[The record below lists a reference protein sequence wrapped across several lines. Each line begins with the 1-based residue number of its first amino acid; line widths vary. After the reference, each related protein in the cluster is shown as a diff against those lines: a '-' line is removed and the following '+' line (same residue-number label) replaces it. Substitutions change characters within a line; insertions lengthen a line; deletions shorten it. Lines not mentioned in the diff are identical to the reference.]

1 MAISSLSL
9 HCPLGISSLS
19 YSSPS
24 SSSSFSSSS
33 SSSSISLSQPSTSS
47 EVLHLRIPKVPS
59 FGGCA
64 AVVGIFSGVVD
75 GPGRI
80 RARQKKVGN
89 KLRRLRLVAAV
100 ADDDGAA
107 DSNGASS
114 GDGEDAAPTAPDRE
128 SILKSRRDMLLEY
141 VKNVQPE
148 FMERFV
154 KRAPNQVVEA
164 MRQTVTNMLGTLPP
178 QFFDVRVS
186 TVAENLAQLMYSV
199 MMTGYMFRNAQ
210 YRLELQQS
218 LTQAAL
224 PDRNYLPIESAY
236 AVGVQKTKVSGE
248 ILRWHKEEGPESMGA
263 VEYIEMLESE
273 VEDLKSQLEQRG
285 RALGGR
291 NELLEYLK
299 SLQPQNLQELTTSA
313 GEDALEAMNT
323 FVQRL
328 LGVPDPTQL
337 KRAATETTAAELAKL
352 LYWLMVVG
360 YSIRNIEVRYDM
372 ERVLGMPPKL
382 AELPPGED
390 I

>member
-1 MAISSLSL
+1 
-9 HCPLGISSLS
+9 
-19 YSSPS
+19 
-24 SSSSFSSSS
+24 
-33 SSSSISLSQPSTSS
+33 
-47 EVLHLRIPKVPS
+47 VPS

-89 KLRRLRLVAAV
+89 KLRRWKLVAAV

-224 PDRNYLPIESAY
+224 PDRNYLPIESTY

-248 ILRWHKEEGPESMGA
+248 VLRWHKEEGPESMGA

>member
-24 SSSSFSSSS
+24 SSSS
-33 SSSSISLSQPSTSS
+33 SSISFSLSQPSTSS
-47 EVLHLRIPKVPS
+47 EALHLRIPKVPS

-64 AVVGIFSGVVD
+64 AVVGIFSGVED

-80 RARQKKVGN
+80 RARQKKKVGN
-89 KLRRLRLVAAV
+89 KLRRGKLVAAV

-128 SILKSRRDMLLEY
+128 SILKSRREMLLEY

-186 TVAENLAQLMYSV
+186 TVCERHHV
-199 MMTGYMFRNAQ
+199 FC
-210 YRLELQQS
+210 
-218 LTQAAL
+218 
-224 PDRNYLPIESAY
+224 
-236 AVGVQKTKVSGE
+236 
-248 ILRWHKEEGPESMGA
+248 HH
-263 VEYIEMLESE
+263 
-273 VEDLKSQLEQRG
+273 
-285 RALGGR
+285 
-291 NELLEYLK
+291 
-299 SLQPQNLQELTTSA
+299 
-313 GEDALEAMNT
+313 
-323 FVQRL
+323 
-328 LGVPDPTQL
+328 
-337 KRAATETTAAELAKL
+337 
-352 LYWLMVVG
+352 LYGCMCF
-360 YSIRNIEVRYDM
+360 
-372 ERVLGMPPKL
+372 
-382 AELPPGED
+382 
-390 I
+390 

>member
-24 SSSSFSSSS
+24 SSSSSISSS
-33 SSSSISLSQPSTSS
+33 SSSSISFSLSQPSTSS

-89 KLRRLRLVAAV
+89 KLRRWKLVAAV

-186 TVAENLAQLMYSV
+186 TVC
-199 MMTGYMFRNAQ
+199 
-210 YRLELQQS
+210 
-218 LTQAAL
+218 
-224 PDRNYLPIESAY
+224 
-236 AVGVQKTKVSGE
+236 
-248 ILRWHKEEGPESMGA
+248 
-263 VEYIEMLESE
+263 
-273 VEDLKSQLEQRG
+273 EQHHV
-285 RALGGR
+285 
-291 NELLEYLK
+291 
-299 SLQPQNLQELTTSA
+299 
-313 GEDALEAMNT
+313 
-323 FVQRL
+323 FCHH
-328 LGVPDPTQL
+328 
-337 KRAATETTAAELAKL
+337 
-352 LYWLMVVG
+352 LYGCMCF
-360 YSIRNIEVRYDM
+360 
-372 ERVLGMPPKL
+372 
-382 AELPPGED
+382 
-390 I
+390 